1 MAPSPTESA
10 FHNRQLR
17 QWRLQVSPAVSAA
30 AGTWQ
35 FRQQQA
41 PGSSSGVGCGSP
53 ISLVNLVSPVSPVRT
68 GSPGSPGSTGSTVS
82 PVSPVGYSPAPDSLI
97 PFSGSPQSQP
107 AGKAK
112 EFGRFAIFRPIARIM
127 KFTCARHHH
136 STCVKHRYMAQVR
149 PSPSHLRL
157 PSRPYASCCT
167 SGAQVNF
174 TK

>member
-10 FHNRQLR
+10 FHNRKLR
-17 QWRLQVSPAVSAA
+17 QWRLQVIPAVSAEA
-30 AGTWQ
+30 
-35 FRQQQA
+35 
-41 PGSSSGVGCGSP
+41 
-53 ISLVNLVSPVSPVRT
+53 
-68 GSPGSPGSTGSTVS
+68 GSPGSSISLVSSVSPVS

-149 PSPSHLRL
+149 PSPSHLRR

>member
-17 QWRLQVSPAVSAA
+17 QWRLQVSPAVSAE
-30 AGTWQ
+30 AGS
-35 FRQQQA
+35 

-53 ISLVNLVSPVSPVRT
+53 ISLVSS
-68 GSPGSPGSTGSTVS
+68 VS

>member
-10 FHNRQLR
+10 FHNRKLR
-17 QWRLQVSPAVSAA
+17 QWRLQVIPAVSAE
-30 AGTWQ
+30 AGS
-35 FRQQQA
+35 
-41 PGSSSGVGCGSP
+41 PGSSGGVGCGNP
-53 ISLVNLVSPVSPVRT
+53 ISL
-68 GSPGSPGSTGSTVS
+68 
-82 PVSPVGYSPAPDSLI
+82 VGYSPAPDSLI
-97 PFSGSPQSQP
+97 PFPGSPQSQP

>member
-10 FHNRQLR
+10 FHNRKLR
-17 QWRLQVSPAVSAA
+17 QWRLQVIPAVSAE
-30 AGTWQ
+30 AGS
-35 FRQQQA
+35 
-41 PGSSSGVGCGSP
+41 PGSS
-53 ISLVNLVSPVSPVRT
+53 ISLVSSVSPVSLV
-68 GSPGSPGSTGSTVS
+68 SSVSSVSLVS

-149 PSPSHLRL
+149 PSPSHLRR

>member
-10 FHNRQLR
+10 FLNRQLR
-17 QWRLQVSPAVSAA
+17 QWRLQVIPAVSAE
-30 AGTWQ
+30 AGS
-35 FRQQQA
+35 

-53 ISLVNLVSPVSPVRT
+53 VSPVGSISLVSS
-68 GSPGSPGSTGSTVS
+68 VS